1 MNDFLM
7 PLLWKAS
14 IAMVLLFIV
23 LLSGKLIYCKITKK
37 SMGSSFGKSAVNTLK
52 GSGLKKDKTGQGF
65 IFGLQGKNK
74 VYLEKEKEGHI
85 TVFGGSGLGKT
96 SALLI
101 PSLRKWDAPFFAI
114 DISGDISSN
123 VKVDK
128 DKRIM
133 IEPENPYK
141 SAAYNVFYLIDRAKE
156 EAEKRLRLEQLVM
169 LIVEIPQNANDANL
183 YFLETA
189 RKILLAAMLAFYD
202 IGMDFTEICKTVF
215 FNNITDLVGI
225 IEETDNELAMG
236 YIKPLLSEN
245 EKNISGA
252 KGALNSKIKIFAD
265 NENME
270 TILRR
275 SYGRQSNFFYP
286 EMLEEKRV
294 FLKISDKK
302 QEYYA
307 PFMHIV
313 VAQILEYISGRKY
326 EKGKDERILLALD
339 EFASMGYFDVLS
351 PFRKFRKNG
360 CNLCILTQSLADL
373 DLVYSEKERKVILD
387 NSKYIA
393 VLSATDNSTRE
404 YFSNLIGKQEVQKK
418 STSQGRGGISTSIST
433 QKEYVIEPEEW
444 KNLGEEL
451 IVIHQ
456 GGFIRLKKNYYFK

>member
-1 MNDFLM
+1 MNDFLV
-7 PLLWKAS
+7 PLLWKAC
-14 IAMVLLFIV
+14 IFMILLFIV
-23 LLSGKLIYCKITKK
+23 LLTSKLIYYKITKK
-37 SMGSSFGKSAVNTLK
+37 SMAFGKSTANTIK
-52 GSGLKKDKTGQGF
+52 GSGLKKSKNGEGF
-65 IFGLQGKNK
+65 IFGLQGKNE
-74 VYLEKEKEGHI
+74 VYLENSKEGHI

-101 PSLRKWDAPFFAI
+101 PSLRKWNAPFFAI
-114 DISGDISSN
+114 DISGDISKN
-123 VKVDK
+123 VKVAK
-128 DKRIM
+128 EKMII
-133 IEPENPYK
+133 IEPENPYE
-141 SAAYNVFYLIDRAKE
+141 SAAYNIFYLIDRAKE

-169 LIVEIPQNANDANL
+169 QIIEIPQNTNDTNL

-189 RKILLAAMLAFYD
+189 RKILLAAFIAFYD

-215 FNNITDLVGI
+215 FSSIADLVNI
-225 IEETDNELAMG
+225 IAETDNELAMG

-252 KGALNSKIKIFAD
+252 KGTLNNKIKIFAD

-270 TILRR
+270 IILRR
-275 SYGRQSNFFYP
+275 SCGSSRNFFYP

-294 FLKISDKK
+294 FLKVSDKK

-307 PFMHIV
+307 PFVHIV
-313 VAQILEYISGRKY
+313 VAQILEYISGRTY
-326 EKGKDERILLALD
+326 EKGRNERILLALD
-339 EFASMGYFDVLS
+339 EFVSMGYFDVLA

-360 CNLCILTQSLADL
+360 CNLCILTQSLADI

-387 NSKYIA
+387 NSRYIA

-404 YFSNLIGKQEVQKK
+404 YFSNLIGKQEVKKK
-418 STSQGRGGISTSIST
+418 STSTGKGGSSTSISSS
-433 QKEYVIEPEEW
+433 KEYIIEPEEW

-456 GGFIRLKKNYYFK
+456 SGFLRLKKNYYYK

>member
-1 MNDFLM
+1 
-7 PLLWKAS
+7 
-14 IAMVLLFIV
+14 MV
-23 LLSGKLIYCKITKK
+23 SP
-37 SMGSSFGKSAVNTLK
+37 FGKSSMNTLM
-52 GSGLKKDKTGQGF
+52 GSGLKRGKNGNGF

-74 VYLEKEKEGHI
+74 IYLEKNKEGNI

-96 SALLI
+96 SALLV

-114 DISGDISSN
+114 DISGDISKN
-123 VKVDK
+123 VEVDK
-128 DKRIM
+128 DKIVM
-133 IEPENPYK
+133 LEPENPYK

-215 FNNITDLVGI
+215 FNNMTDLVNI
-225 IEETDNELAMG
+225 IEETDNDLALG

-252 KGALNSKIKIFAD
+252 KGTLNNKIKIFAD

-275 SYGRQSNFFYP
+275 SYGKQGNFFYP
-286 EMLEEKRV
+286 EMLEGKRV

-339 EFASMGYFDVLS
+339 EFASMGYFDVLA

-393 VLSATDNSTRE
+393 VLSATDNGTRE

-418 STSQGRGGISTSIST
+418 STSQGRSGRSTSIST